1 MDGYRIESIHV
12 YGDVPDR
19 DVYAIQELYHHS
31 KGCAC
36 LVLFTVYGYI
46 TYRVPT
52 HQSPTRLQPDLRV
65 TCWSYRFIM
74 MTGSPTTHNFPP
86 MLWCLKQYS
95 ENLFSNMI
103 SSHTFIIWNNLI
115 LWICVQYSNQFGHVH
130 LMPKFWSS
138 FMPSSGM

>member
-65 TCWSYRFIM
+65 TC
-74 MTGSPTTHNFPP
+74 
-86 MLWCLKQYS
+86 
-95 ENLFSNMI
+95 
-103 SSHTFIIWNNLI
+103 
-115 LWICVQYSNQFGHVH
+115 
-130 LMPKFWSS
+130 
-138 FMPSSGM
+138 